1 MMMSFDNV
9 WVAEA
14 FGFAAI
20 IFNIIGYRCNDM
32 RRYLFLSGGA
42 MLCLSAHFFLLGAMA
57 AGIGCGLAAIRNAVT
72 LVVRGT
78 WVLVLFI
85 SLSIGFFIYEWV
97 ILQHGYLIILA
108 YTSSFIFT
116 AGSILFTDVALM
128 RRWFIFAE
136 SIGLVYALAV
146 GSIFGSVFNT
156 VNLCSIAFKMW
167 QQRKIHHP

>member
-20 IFNIIGYRCNDM
+20 IFNIIGYRSNDM
-32 RRYLFLSGGA
+32 RRYLLLSGGA

-72 LVVRGT
+72 LVARGT

-136 SIGLVYALAV
+136 SIGLVYALTV

-167 QQRKIHHP
+167 QQRKIQHP

>member
-1 MMMSFDNV
+1 MTLENV
-9 WVAEA
+9 WIAEA
-14 FGFAAI
+14 FGLGAI
-20 IFNIIGYRCNDM
+20 MFNIVGYRSNNM

-42 MLCLSAHFFLLGAMA
+42 MLCLSTHFFLLGAMA

-72 LVVRGT
+72 LAVRGT

-85 SLSIGFFIYEWV
+85 SLNIGFFIYEWV
-97 ILQHGYLIILA
+97 ILEHGYLIILA

-146 GSIFGSVFNT
+146 GSIFGSVFNA
-156 VNLCSIAFKMW
+156 VNLTSIVVKMW
-167 QQRKIHHP
+167 QQRKIVS

>member
-1 MMMSFDNV
+1 MPLDKV
-9 WVAEA
+9 WFAEA

-20 IFNIIGYRCNDM
+20 LFNVVGYRSNNM
-32 RRYLFLSGGA
+32 LRYLVLSGGA

-72 LVVRGT
+72 LAVRGT

-85 SLSIGFFIYEWV
+85 SVSIGFFIYEWV
-97 ILQHGYLIILA
+97 ILQHGYIILLA

-128 RRWFIFAE
+128 RRWFVFAE

-146 GSIFGSVFNT
+146 GSIFGSIFNT
-156 VNLCSIAFKMW
+156 VNLCSIAVKMW
-167 QQRKIHHP
+167 QQRQHS

>member
-1 MMMSFDNV
+1 MTLENV
-9 WVAEA
+9 WIAEA
-14 FGFAAI
+14 FGLGAI
-20 IFNIIGYRCNDM
+20 MFNIVGYRSNNM

-42 MLCLSAHFFLLGAMA
+42 MLCLSTHFFLLGAMA

-72 LVVRGT
+72 LAVRGT

-85 SLSIGFFIYEWV
+85 SLNIGFFIYEWV
-97 ILQHGYLIILA
+97 ILEHGYLIILA

-146 GSIFGSVFNT
+146 SSIFGSVFNA
-156 VNLCSIAFKMW
+156 VNLTSIVVKMW
-167 QQRKIHHP
+167 QQRKLVS

>member
-1 MMMSFDNV
+1 MFK
-9 WVAEA
+9 
-14 FGFAAI
+14 
-20 IFNIIGYRCNDM
+20 CT
-32 RRYLFLSGGA
+32 L
-42 MLCLSAHFFLLGAMA
+42 FLLGAMA
-57 AGIGCGLAAIRNAVT
+57 AGIGCGLAAMRNAVT

-146 GSIFGSVFNT
+146 GSIFGSVINT

-167 QQRKIHHP
+167 QQRKFPHP

>member
-1 MMMSFDNV
+1 MTLDNV

-14 FGFAAI
+14 FGFSAI
-20 IFNIIGYRCNDM
+20 LFNIVGYRSNNM
-32 RRYLFLSGGA
+32 RSYLILSGGA
-42 MLCLSAHFFLLGAMA
+42 MLCLSAHFFMLDAMA

-72 LVVRGT
+72 LAVRGT

-97 ILQHGYLIILA
+97 ILQHGYIILLA

-156 VNLCSIAFKMW
+156 VNLCSIAIKMW
-167 QQRKIHHP
+167 QQRQHK

>member
-1 MMMSFDNV
+1 MTLENV
-9 WVAEA
+9 WIAEA
-14 FGFAAI
+14 FGLGAI
-20 IFNIIGYRCNDM
+20 MFNIVGYRSNNM

-42 MLCLSAHFFLLGAMA
+42 MLCLSTHFFLLGAMA

-72 LVVRGT
+72 LAVRGT

-85 SLSIGFFIYEWV
+85 SLNIGFFIYEWV
-97 ILQHGYLIILA
+97 ILEHGYLIILA

-146 GSIFGSVFNT
+146 GSIFGSVFNA
-156 VNLCSIAFKMW
+156 VNFTSIVVKMW
-167 QQRKIHHP
+167 QQRKLVS